1 MSSSVDTA
9 VSHLVLSQPGIH
21 WAALVDEEGE
31 LVAYFPPE
39 SRADAAVAGAV
50 LRVAFAPEFARS
62 RGRVSLSAELGT
74 WHAYPMS
81 DDYLF
86 VVACGADVEPPTEAT
101 FAAILLETALQ
112 PNTWA
117 PAEKKEL
124 TD

>member
-1 MSSSVDTA
+1 MSSSVDIA
-9 VSHLVLSQPGIH
+9 VSQVVLAQPGVH

-31 LVAYFPPE
+31 LVAHFPPE
-39 SRADAAVAGAV
+39 SNADAAVAGAV
-50 LRVAFAPEFARS
+50 LRVVFAPGFVRS
-62 RGRVSLSAELGT
+62 RGRISLSAELGT

-86 VVACGADVEPPTEAT
+86 VVSSGADIEPSTESA

-117 PAEKKEL
+117 PPAKKEL